1 MSSSQSSL
9 QYDKLFS
16 ETGTN
21 KVVYFTDKIYGYKNL
36 DTDFDKMVRMGEYL
50 NTVSD
55 VTVRNSSVTSTQG
68 DLTTN
73 SSVTKSWDTV
83 RISYKKGGLNTET
96 VERIYNDMIVSL
108 GNPNDMTVKQQLA
121 EVATNHRKAS
131 VFMENVILS
140 VCNWKF
146 ANVRTEVVGSLVN
159 NTQVLSDV
167 KEAGKEIQLL
177 TGPKEASILANL
189 HNTCSEVLA
198 AMVKNQAPSTFLLSG
213 FVEGDDF
220 VFNEFRKNLSE
231 AMFPKLIL
239 REYAGNNTIK
249 DKVLMFVRR
258 ILIEMYIISYYP
270 YIHFLY
276 INELYKK
283 FQQSGNFV
291 NMRVAA
297 LIRVAFTINVLMSFF
312 NYGADK
318 FSGQTKVDKQS
329 VIITQW
335 VETLKNYMTALSR
348 VDFENKD
355 LAITD
360 LISNLHSLSSK
371 VTSQSM
377 SVDELKEN
385 IKASQLQVRS
395 IVSRLRQVNKER
407 SRNTTFYTLLVLFTI
422 LLIIISAVLIVFNFH
437 KQNLLIILTGL
448 SVYVLLVIV
457 LNLFVVNITTL
468 FDPSQ
473 Y

>member
-1 MSSSQSSL
+1 
-9 QYDKLFS
+9 
-16 ETGTN
+16 
-21 KVVYFTDKIYGYKNL
+21 
-36 DTDFDKMVRMGEYL
+36 
-50 NTVSD
+50 
-55 VTVRNSSVTSTQG
+55 
-68 DLTTN
+68 
-73 SSVTKSWDTV
+73 
-83 RISYKKGGLNTET
+83 
-96 VERIYNDMIVSL
+96 
-108 GNPNDMTVKQQLA
+108 
-121 EVATNHRKAS
+121 
-131 VFMENVILS
+131 
-140 VCNWKF
+140 
-146 ANVRTEVVGSLVN
+146 
-159 NTQVLSDV
+159 
-167 KEAGKEIQLL
+167 
-177 TGPKEASILANL
+177 
-189 HNTCSEVLA
+189 
-198 AMVKNQAPSTFLLSG
+198 
-213 FVEGDDF
+213 
-220 VFNEFRKNLSE
+220 
-231 AMFPKLIL
+231 
-239 REYAGNNTIK
+239 
-249 DKVLMFVRR
+249 
-258 ILIEMYIISYYP
+258 
-270 YIHFLY
+270 
-276 INELYKK
+276 
-283 FQQSGNFV
+283 
-291 NMRVAA
+291 MRVAA
-297 LIRVAFTINVLMSFF
+297 LIRVAFTINVLLSFF
-312 NYGADK
+312 NYGAEK

-422 LLIIISAVLIVFNFH
+422 LLIIISAVLIIFNFH